1 MNVQLIKMQTGEDVV
16 AELIR
21 IEGRDNVVIRNPIVM
36 VPQQGGQVGFGPWSP
51 FLADDVDELSVSRSH
66 VVYISDAKEAVV
78 ENYKQIFSPIITP
91 GGSGKII
98 T

>member
-21 IEGRDNVVIRNPIVM
+21 IEGRDNVVIRNPIII
-36 VPQQGGQVGFGPWSP
+36 VPQQGGQVGFAPWSP
-51 FLADDVDELSVSRSH
+51 FMSEDVDELSVRASY
-66 VVYISDAKEAVV
+66 VVYMTDAKEPVI